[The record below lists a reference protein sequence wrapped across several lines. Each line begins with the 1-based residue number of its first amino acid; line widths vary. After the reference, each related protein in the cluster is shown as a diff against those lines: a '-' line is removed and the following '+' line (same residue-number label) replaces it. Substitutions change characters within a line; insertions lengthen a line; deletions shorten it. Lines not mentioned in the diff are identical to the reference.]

1 MCLFK
6 ERMKICLS
14 YSVDS
19 NYVDYAKRSI
29 STLNKT
35 SPGVYAYID
44 LINSDSNVFSE
55 LPNVITAHSHVD
67 IKDETITIKNK
78 TSHIA
83 KERLVKLTGAY
94 ANLKK
99 VCNIYKLLTEFDFDY
114 VGNMDAD
121 NLITKNLNDFF
132 VTIKDIDADMFLKF
146 SHKGILTGDELT
158 KRRNNFKP
166 FDISLID
173 LESQD
178 LHFREGCMIIKN
190 TPVSR
195 KFYKQVSENI
205 LSKIAW
211 YGDSFWIAYAY
222 KNLKNELKISE
233 LPNAF
238 VAYDIKTE
246 LDPYV
251 VSGYDGNKHSK
262 EYFDAIKRLNE

>member
-1 MCLFK
+1 
-6 ERMKICLS
+6 MKICLS

-19 NYVDYAKRSI
+19 NYIDYARRSI
-29 STLNKT
+29 SSLNKT
-35 SPGVYAYID
+35 SPGVYAYLD
-44 LINSDSNVFSE
+44 LINSESNDFSD
-55 LPNVITAHSHVD
+55 LQNIILAHSFTD

-78 TSHIA
+78 SSHIA

-99 VCNIYKLLTEFDFDY
+99 VCNIYKLLTEYDFDY

-132 VTIKDIDADMFLKF
+132 ETIKDVDADMFLKF
-146 SHKGILTGDELT
+146 SHKGILAGEELT
-158 KRRNNFKP
+158 KRKNNFKS
-166 FDISLID
+166 FDLSLIN
-173 LESQD
+173 LETQD
-178 LHFREGCMIIKN
+178 RHFREGCMIIKN
-190 TPVSR
+190 TPISR
-195 KFYKQVSENI
+195 KFYKIISENI
-205 LSKIAW
+205 LNKIAW

-222 KNLKNELKISE
+222 KSLKEELKISE